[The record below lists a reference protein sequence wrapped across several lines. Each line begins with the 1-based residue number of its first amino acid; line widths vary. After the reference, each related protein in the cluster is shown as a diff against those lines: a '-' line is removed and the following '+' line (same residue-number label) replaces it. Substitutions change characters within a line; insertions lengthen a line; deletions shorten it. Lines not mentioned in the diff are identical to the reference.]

1 MVSGARICLSRD
13 MPKIAVV
20 AALERE
26 IGPLV
31 AGWRVVRRS
40 SDGREFKFFESDVA
54 VVVCGGIG
62 PAAAR
67 RACEAVCASYGP
79 EMVISAGFAGAL
91 NADLH
96 AGDVVVPARV
106 IDAGDGSSVE
116 TGTGSRGLVSVAE
129 TATVERKR
137 VLGAKYDAVAVDME
151 AAAVAKAAGLRAVR
165 FVAVKAI
172 SDELDFEIPVAEGSV
187 DAQGQFHEGRFLA
200 GMARRPW
207 IWGQVVRLARNSSLA
222 SRKLSEALG
231 ARMAEYGSAPGRTRR

>member
-1 MVSGARICLSRD
+1 

-31 AGWRVVRRS
+31 AGWRVVGRS
-40 SDGREFKFFESDVA
+40 SDGREFKFFESEVA

-79 EMVISAGFAGAL
+79 ELVISAGFAGAL
-91 NADLH
+91 NPDLH

-172 SDELDFEIPVAEGSV
+172 SDELDFEIPVVEGSV
-187 DAQGQFHEGRFLA
+187 DAQGRFHEGRFLA
-200 GMARRPW
+200 GVTMRPW

-222 SRKLSEALG
+222 SRNLSDALG
-231 ARMAEYGSAPGRTRR
+231 ARMGEYRSAPVRTR

>member
-1 MVSGARICLSRD
+1 MRKL
-13 MPKIAVV
+13 AVV

-40 SDGREFKFFESDVA
+40 SDGREFKFFESEAA

-137 VLGAKYDAVAVDME
+137 VLATKYDAVAVDME
-151 AAAVAKAAGLRAVR
+151 AAAVARAAGLRAVR
-165 FVAVKAI
+165 FVAVKVI
-172 SDELDFEIPVAEGSV
+172 SDELDFEIPAVEGSV
-187 DAQGQFHEGRFLA
+187 DAQGQFHQGRFLA
-200 GMARRPW
+200 GAAMRPW
-207 IWGQVVRLARNSSLA
+207 IWGKVVRLARNSSLA
-222 SRKLSEALG
+222 SQRLSAALA
-231 ARMAEYGSAPGRTRR
+231 ARMAEYRSAPVRTRR